1 MKTTP
6 TSIAARL
13 SLIAAAGLLGACSS
27 MGSAPMASSQS
38 GLPDTIKVPAG
49 NHLAWETTGTG
60 EITYE
65 CRDKANMPGQTEW
78 VFVGPK
84 AVLTDR
90 AGKAVGSYYGPPATW
105 EALDGSKL
113 TATQLAVAPSGAGN
127 LPYQLVKANPATG
140 RGVLEGVSYIQ
151 RLATRGGVAPAM
163 ACGEGQTGQRQVVKY
178 QADYIFWK
186 PGA

>member
-13 SLIAAAGLLGACSS
+13 SLVAATGLLGACSS
-27 MGSAPMASSQS
+27 MGPAPMAFSQS

-49 NHLAWETTGTG
+49 NRLAWETTGSG

-65 CRDKANMPGQTEW
+65 CRDKAGMPGQTEW

-105 EALDGSKL
+105 EALDGSRL
-113 TATQLAVAPSGAGN
+113 TATQLAVAPAGAGN
-127 LPYQLVKANPATG
+127 LPYQLVKANPASG
-140 RGVLEGVSYIQ
+140 SGVLVGVTYIQ
-151 RLATRGGVAPAM
+151 RVALKGGVAPA
-163 ACGEGQTGQRQVVKY
+163 AECNAAKRGQRETVAY
-178 QADYIFWK
+178 QADYLFWK
-186 PGA
+186 AL

>member
-65 CRDKANMPGQTEW
+65 CRDKANAPGQTEW

-84 AVLTDR
+84 AVLNDR
-90 AGKAVGSYYGPPATW
+90 SGKQVGTYYGPPATW
-105 EALDGSKL
+105 ESNDGSKL
-113 TATQLAVAPSGAGN
+113 TATQLAVAPSGTGN
-127 LPYQLVKANPATG
+127 LPYQLVKANPAMGSGAMTG
-140 RGVLEGVSYIQ
+140 VTYIQ
-151 RLATRGGVAPAM
+151 RVALKGGVAPA
-163 ACGEGQTGQRQVVKY
+163 AECNTGKRGQRETVAY
-178 QADYIFWK
+178 QADYLFWK
-186 PGA
+186 AL